1 MKISSGVKPAVWGAV
16 GGAIAWW
23 VVLAFVFGWSS
34 AGTAQKQAAHQSET
48 AVVAVLAPICADRFL
63 AQLDVAVKKAALAK
77 AETWRRR
84 EEFPKEWVTLPGG
97 YSPDTTLVDACSAIV
112 LKSL

>member
-63 AQLDVAVKKAALAK
+63 AQPDVARKKSGAGQSRDLAPSGRIPEGVGHTPGRLL
-77 AETWRRR
+77 AGYDPRRC
-84 EEFPKEWVTLPGG
+84 LL
-97 YSPDTTLVDACSAIV
+97 SDCA
-112 LKSL
+112 